1 MALCLTLQAG
11 RFGTTV
17 TEKTLCLWLTEACCH
32 LERQLHEMTLCLVG
46 DNYSKLIPQW
56 HQMTL
61 CLVGDNHSQLIP
73 QWHQMTSCLVGDIYN
88 QLIPQ
93 WHQMTLSCRWQ
104 SQQTDTTVTPNDIVS
119 CRMTNATTW
128 NQTEKNHMADR
139 LPSGTV
145 QHKMT
150 QYWAGW
156 QMTPYPSTKFTRQ
169 SVLGKILM
177 CHISWHIQL
186 PHIMLTHKDT
196 LQHHTDTQGHLT
208 LLHKH
213 TPNTHPTQKL
223 VLDGVLKESAS

>member
-11 RFGTTV
+11 RFATTV
-17 TEKTLCLWLTEACCH
+17 TENDIVSLADRGMLTPGTTIAWNDIVSCWW
-32 LERQLHEMTLCLVG
+32 QL
-46 DNYSKLIPQW
+46 
-56 HQMTL
+56 
-61 CLVGDNHSQLIP
+61 
-73 QWHQMTSCLVGDIYN
+73 
-88 QLIPQ
+88 
-93 WHQMTLSCRWQ
+93 
-104 SQQTDTTVTPNDIVS
+104 QQTDTTVTPNDIVS
-119 CRMTNATTW
+119 CRRQSQPTDTTVTP
-128 NQTEKNHMADR
+128 NDMADR

-156 QMTPYPSTKFTRQ
+156 QMTLYPSTKFTRQ

-196 LQHHTDTQGHLT
+196 LQHHTDAQGHLT
-208 LLHKH
+208 LVHKH